1 MKTFFSTLIV
11 ALVTAVFAPEPALAG
26 GDDYDASKDVKGE
39 GPAYYGFVRDTRG
52 SAVAEAQVTLK
63 PKKGK
68 AVTLKA
74 NMLGVYRGHVSK
86 DAVPDDVEV
95 SCAKTGYKQTK
106 VLRRTPP
113 GGNPM
118 FVETECT
125 MQRQ

>member
-1 MKTFFSTLIV
+1 MKTFLLVPLV
-11 ALVTAVFAPEPALAG
+11 ALASAIFAATPALAG

-52 SAVAEAQVTLK
+52 SAVAEALVTLK

-86 DAVPDDVEV
+86 NAVPDDVEI
-95 SCAKTGYKQTK
+95 SCAKTGYRQTK